1 MVHQADDVPPEALR
15 FCQKSAPERGKTQRS
30 TAGHLVL
37 AARRAVPQ
45 LLLASQRIAS
55 GLPGTPNQASLL
67 QPALG
72 LVAAADAIDAT
83 HIVIA
88 AASRAVRAD
97 DGDEGASDSLARLLA
112 DHYRHHG
119 GAQVQV
125 LSTQGTS
132 NGALAVARVVGLN
145 LEFNTWGVGL
155 YRSVLAVRLLT
166 VNTDLSP
173 GSLLY

>member
-37 AARRAVPQ
+37 AARRAMPQ
-45 LLLASQRIAS
+45 LLLAAQRIAS

-67 QPALG
+67 RVG
-72 LVAAADAIDAT
+72 RAAG
-83 HIVIA
+83 VPR
-88 AASRAVRAD
+88 AS
-97 DGDEGASDSLARLLA
+97 
-112 DHYRHHG
+112 
-119 GAQVQV
+119 
-125 LSTQGTS
+125 
-132 NGALAVARVVGLN
+132 ALAVARVVGLN